1 MNVCPVSVAIP
12 TYKRVDKLLEALR
25 QIQACNPCPSDIIV
39 HIDADDRVT
48 EAAILNSS
56 IKDIFILKSEIHKGP
71 GGGRNLAIA
80 SAKNE
85 IVASFDDDSY
95 PIDSDYFSRLLHLFE
110 QFPKAAILGAA
121 IYHIGEPIQP
131 DELTAQ
137 WEHSFVGCGCA
148 YRKSVFQTT
157 TGYVAMPVAYGME
170 EVDLSLR
177 LHSAD
182 WGVLVSPWL
191 RVFHNS
197 QLAHHN
203 SAKITAASIYNQALL
218 AYLRYPPAL
227 WWIGLYQCISRIVW
241 LVKHQRYSG
250 IAQGVLGI
258 LGAVQQHQSHR
269 QTVSSKSL
277 HTFLN
282 LKRRAVAAEVQ
293 SGFRASTVQS

>member
-1 MNVCPVSVAIP
+1 MTNTCPISVVIP
-12 TYKRVDKLLEALR
+12 TYQRIEKLLDALER
-25 QIQACNPCPSDIIV
+25 IRSCSPSPDEIVV
-39 HIDADDRVT
+39 HIDSDDDATEMALRVS
-48 EAAILNSS
+48 AIDN
-56 IKDIFILKSEIHKGP
+56 IAIIRSETQQGP
-71 GGGRNLAIA
+71 GGGRNKAIA
-80 SAKNE
+80 FAKNE
-85 IVASFDDDSY
+85 LIASFDDDSY
-95 PIDSDYFSRLLHLFE
+95 PIDSDYFARLLHLFE

-121 IYHIGEPIQP
+121 IYHIGEPIEP
-131 DELTAQ
+131 DALTAQ

-157 TGYVAMPVAYGME
+157 AGYVAMPVAYGME

-177 LHSAD
+177 LHNAD
-182 WGVLVSPWL
+182 WGVLASPWL

-197 QLAHHN
+197 QLAHH
-203 SAKITAASIYNQALL
+203 SGAQITAASIRNQALL

-258 LGAVQQHQSHR
+258 PRAVQQHRSHR
-269 QTVSSKSL
+269 QTVSSKNL

-293 SGFRASTVQS
+293 SSGLA